1 MTIRSEVRT
10 YVYIRM
16 CVCVCMQAGYPQG
29 GASECI
35 ILFRQGYCMSGVV
48 VVDGANWDEE
58 LLQVG
63 G

>member
-10 YVYIRM
+10 YVY
-16 CVCVCMQAGYPQG
+16 VCMQGRYPQG

-35 ILFRQGYCMSGVV
+35 ILFRQSNCMSGVV
-48 VVDGANWDEE
+48 VVDGVYWDEE
-58 LLQVG
+58 RLQVG